1 MSTFLKTASFA
12 TACLSRAK
20 PLALSTRWRNTIF
33 ELLQNPAADSSSYT
47 GKERLGAPMIHD
59 IIAQSVNMCQHVN
72 GGVSS
77 KDAPVLDMFTFQT
90 AKRKH

>member
-1 MSTFLKTASFA
+1 
-12 TACLSRAK
+12 
-20 PLALSTRWRNTIF
+20 
-33 ELLQNPAADSSSYT
+33 
-47 GKERLGAPMIHD
+47 MIHD